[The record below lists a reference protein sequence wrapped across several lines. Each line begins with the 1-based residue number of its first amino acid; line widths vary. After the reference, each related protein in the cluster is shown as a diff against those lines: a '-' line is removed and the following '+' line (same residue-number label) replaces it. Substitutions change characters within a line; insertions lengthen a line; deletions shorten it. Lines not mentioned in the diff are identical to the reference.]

1 MNPRDFRGF
10 FLFFCYDIGMARPKS
25 LLLIILDA
33 FGISGEKEGNPVAQA
48 RTPILNEIER
58 NFAFTTLQASGVAV
72 GLPPREAGNSE
83 VGHLIIGS
91 GRTIHHHLPRII
103 SSIHDGSFNTN
114 EKLLKAAEH
123 VKTHGS
129 RLHIAGLVS
138 SGSVHSY
145 NDHLYALLDFAKRQ
159 EIAEVY
165 LHIFT
170 DGKDAPPTEGA
181 AFLKGLEK
189 RLADEWPSVKFAS
202 VIGRFYAMDR
212 DEKWDRIQKT
222 YELLTQGKGMLITSV
237 PAYLIQSYAQ
247 GVIDEFIEPGIIGDM
262 QGTVYGTL
270 KPNDALIFFNFRED
284 SMREITHAFVDEA
297 FTAFDRAKVENMILV
312 TMTDYEESLSQL
324 AAFPS
329 PDITHS
335 LSEVLSND
343 GITHFHIAET
353 EKYAHVTYFFNGGRE
368 TPFAGEQHM
377 LIPSVTTV
385 HFDEVPEMRA
395 REITSAILE
404 RMSRFDVIIANY
416 ANADMVGHSGNFP
429 AIVQAVEVIDEALGN
444 LMNAVFNAG
453 GIMLITGDHG
463 GVETKRNVISGEKRT
478 EHSIN
483 PVPLYIVG
491 KDWRLPAPRTDV
503 AKDRAKKEIGGILT
517 DIAPTIL
524 ELLEIKKPHEM
535 TGTSLVSYLQRQ
547 LG

>member
-10 FLFFCYDIGMARPKS
+10 FLFFCYDIGMARPKP

-33 FGISGEKEGNPVAQA
+33 FGISAEKEGNPVAKA

-58 NFAFTTLQASGVAV
+58 NFAFTTLQASGIAV

-83 VGHLIIGS
+83 VGHLTIGS
-91 GRTIHHHLPRII
+91 GRIIHHHLPRII

-114 EKLLKAAEH
+114 EKLLKATGH

-145 NDHLYALLDFAKRQ
+145 NDHLYALLDFARRE

-165 LHIFT
+165 LHVFT

-181 AFLKGLEK
+181 AFLKELEK
-189 RLADEWPSVKFAS
+189 RLADEWPNTKLAS

-212 DEKWDRIQKT
+212 DEKWDRIQKA
-222 YELLTQGKGMLITSV
+222 YELMAQGKGMLLASV
-237 PAYLIQSYAQ
+237 SEYLAQSYKQ
-247 GVIDEFIEPGIIGDM
+247 GITDEFIEPGIVGDA
-262 QGTVYGTL
+262 QGNIRATIQ
-270 KPNDALIFFNFRED
+270 PNDALIFFNFRED
-284 SMREITHAFVDEA
+284 SMREITHAFVDET
-297 FTAFDRAKVENMILV
+297 FIAFDRAQVENMILV
-312 TMTDYEESLSQL
+312 TMTDYEDSLSQL

-329 PDITHS
+329 PDIAHTM
-335 LSEVLSND
+335 SEVLSND
-343 GITHFHIAET
+343 GVTHFHIAET

-368 TPFAGEQHM
+368 TPFAGEERM
-377 LIPSVTTV
+377 LISSIATA

-395 REITSAILE
+395 REITSAILA
-404 RMSRFDVIIANY
+404 RMTHFDVIIANY

-429 AIVQAVEVIDEALGN
+429 AVVQAVEVIDEALGS

-463 GVETKRNVISGEKRT
+463 GVEMKRNVISGEKRT

-491 KDWRLPAPRTDV
+491 KDWRVVTPRTDV
-503 AKDRAKKEIGGILT
+503 ARDRAKKEIGGILT

-524 ELLEIKKPHEM
+524 ELLEIKKPNEM

-547 LG
+547 LK

>member
-1 MNPRDFRGF
+1 
-10 FLFFCYDIGMARPKS
+10 MARPKP

-48 RTPILNEIER
+48 RMPVLNEIER
-58 NFAFTTLQASGVAV
+58 NFAFTTLQASGIAV

-83 VGHLIIGS
+83 VGHLTIGS
-91 GRTIHHHLPRII
+91 GRTLHHHLPRII
-103 SSIHDGSFNTN
+103 SSIHDGSFSTN
-114 EKLLKAAEH
+114 EKLLKATGH
-123 VKTHGS
+123 VKMYGS

-145 NDHLYALLDFAKRQ
+145 NDHLYALLDFARRE

-165 LHIFT
+165 LHVFT

-181 AFLKGLEK
+181 VFLKELEK
-189 RLADEWPSVKFAS
+189 RLADEWPNTKLAS

-212 DEKWDRIQKT
+212 DEKWDRIQKA
-222 YELLTQGKGMLITSV
+222 YELMTHGKGTLLTSV
-237 PAYLIQSYAQ
+237 SEYLAQ
-247 GVIDEFIEPGIIGDM
+247 LYEQGITDEFIEPGIVGDA
-262 QGTVYGTL
+262 QGNIRATIQ
-270 KPNDALIFFNFRED
+270 PNDALIFFNFRED
-284 SMREITHAFVDEA
+284 SMREITHAFVDET
-297 FTAFDRAKVENMILV
+297 FTAFDRAQVENMILV

-324 AAFPS
+324 AAFPL
-329 PDITHS
+329 PDIAHTM
-335 LSEVLSND
+335 SEVLSND
-343 GITHFHIAET
+343 GVTHFHIAET

-368 TPFAGEQHM
+368 TPFAGEERM
-377 LIPSVTTV
+377 LISSIATA

-404 RMSRFDVIIANY
+404 RMTRFDVIIANY

-429 AIVQAVEVIDEALGN
+429 AIIQAVEVIDEALGS
-444 LMNAVFNAG
+444 LMNAVFNTG

-463 GVETKRNVISGEKRT
+463 GVEMKRDVISGEKRT

-491 KDWRLPAPRTDV
+491 NDWRLVIPRTDV
-503 AKDRAKKEIGGILT
+503 ARDRAKKEIGGILT